1 MNKVQR
7 ERFRRGGWKLGTVG
21 DLLDLTPAEEALI
34 EMKVRLGGVV
44 RTLRQHSRLSQAD
57 LAKKIGSSQPRV
69 AKIENQDPEVSLD
82 LQIKAIFA
90 SRPQAQQEFSALIRT
105 WASPVRRSDA
115 ARPARSL
122 GDRRRA
128 VQGLPPRLGRATTP
142 PVKPLK
148 VARLRGKMRAQ

>member
-82 LQIKAIFA
+82 LPDQGNFCVEATGTAGIF
-90 SRPQAQQEFSALIRT
+90 RTYPDLGVTRSAF
-105 WASPVRRSDA
+105 RRGA
-115 ARPARSL
+115 AR
-122 GDRRRA
+122 
-128 VQGLPPRLGRATTP
+128 
-142 PVKPLK
+142 K
-148 VARLRGKMRAQ
+148 VAW